1 MLDDDANDDMLIRMR
16 MKVPMLVRMWMMM
29 RVRMLMRVLMLDA
42 GVNAEADAYNFLI
55 INRLSV
61 LALLSV

>member
-29 RVRMLMRVLMLDA
+29 RVRRNSRTVFNKGGSTHD
-42 GVNAEADAYNFLI
+42 GVAET
-55 INRLSV
+55 V
-61 LALLSV
+61 MK